1 MAPWYT
7 ESGRRIDV
15 KFHHGA
21 MTRSIMILGIMA
33 AVAFTGCSD
42 ESGITEVEMS
52 GAEVLFTE
60 DPLDGV
66 LNSTM
71 DYTPPDPTER
81 IDKLA
86 EVLGLDEDQKA
97 ALLAAYIEFREG
109 VAELRELVKAGDLT
123 CEEAKEQV
131 TVLREAFE
139 AELQL
144 ILTPE
149 QYDLLQELRQSMDK
163 DRIRDKDSHERWLV
177 WLAEIGTDEDQTA
190 AVLAALEAFRAEMQN
205 LHDQVQAGTLTMD
218 EAREAAVALR
228 AEFDAALQA
237 ILTPEQYEALQ
248 ELRPD
253 CEGKQ
258 SK

>member
-1 MAPWYT
+1 
-7 ESGRRIDV
+7 
-15 KFHHGA
+15 
-21 MTRSIMILGIMA
+21 MILGIMF

-42 ESGITEVEMS
+42 KTGLTEVE
-52 GAEVLFTE
+52 GPGTEVLFTE

-71 DYTPPDPTER
+71 DYTPPDPATR
-81 IDKLA
+81 IDRLA

-123 CEEAKEQV
+123 CEDAREQV

-149 QYDLLQELRQSMDK
+149 QYDLLQAMRQSGNGVKDR

-177 WLAEIGTDEDQTA
+177 WLAEIGCDEDQTA
-190 AVLAALEAFRAEMQN
+190 AVLVALDAFRAEMQG
-205 LHDQVQAGTLTMD
+205 LHDQIKAGTLTPE
-218 EAREAAVALR
+218 EAREAGVALR

-258 SK
+258 EK

>member
-1 MAPWYT
+1 M
-7 ESGRRIDV
+7 

-21 MTRSIMILGIMA
+21 MTRTIMLLGIMF

-42 ESGITEVEMS
+42 ESGITELDMAGSEILM
-52 GAEVLFTE
+52 TE

-71 DYTPPDPTER
+71 DYTPPDPATR
-81 IDKLA
+81 IDRLA

-97 ALLAAYIEFREG
+97 ALLAAYLEFREG
-109 VAELRELVKAGDLT
+109 VAALRDQVKAGDLT

-149 QYDLLQELRQSMDK
+149 QYDLLQAMRQSGDGEK
-163 DRIRDKDSHERWLV
+163 DRDRIRDKDSHERWLV
-177 WLAEIGTDEDQTA
+177 WLAEIGADEDQTA
-190 AVLAALEAFRAEMQN
+190 AVLAALDAFRAEMQG
-205 LHDQVQAGTLTMD
+205 LHDQIKAGTLTPE
-218 EAREAAVALR
+218 EAREAGVALR

-253 CEGKQ
+253 CEGK
-258 SK
+258 KNE

>member
-1 MAPWYT
+1 M
-7 ESGRRIDV
+7 

-21 MTRSIMILGIMA
+21 MTRSIMILGIMF

-42 ESGITEVEMS
+42 ETGLTEVE
-52 GAEVLFTE
+52 GPGTEVLFTE

-86 EVLGLDEDQKA
+86 EVLGLDEDQKT

-109 VAELRELVKAGDLT
+109 VAAIRELVKAGELT

-139 AELQL
+139 AELQV

-149 QYDLLQELRQSMDK
+149 QYDLLQAMRQSK
-163 DRIRDKDSHERWLV
+163 DRDRVRVRDKDSHERWLV
-177 WLAEIGTDEDQTA
+177 WLAEIGADEDQTA
-190 AVLAALEAFRAEMQN
+190 AVLVALEAFRAEMQN
-205 LHDQVQAGTLTMD
+205 LHNQVKAGTLTPD
-218 EAREAAVALR
+218 EAKEAAVALR
-228 AEFDAALQA
+228 AEFDTALQA
-237 ILTPEQYEALQ
+237 ILTPEQYEALM

-253 CEGKQ
+253 CEGK
-258 SK
+258 KGK

>member
-1 MAPWYT
+1 
-7 ESGRRIDV
+7 
-15 KFHHGA
+15 
-21 MTRSIMILGIMA
+21 MTRIIMVLGIMA

-42 ESGITEVEMS
+42 ETGITEVE
-52 GAEVLFTE
+52 GPGTE
-60 DPLDGV
+60 LLLTVDPLDGV

-71 DYTPPDPTER
+71 DYTPPDPNER

-97 ALLAAYIEFREG
+97 ALLAAYIEFRAG

-123 CEEAKEQV
+123 REEAKEQV

-139 AELQL
+139 AELQV

-149 QYDLLQELRQSMDK
+149 QYDLLQEMRQSRDR
-163 DRIRDKDSHERWLV
+163 DRIRDQDSHERWV
-177 WLAEIGTDEDQTA
+177 AWLAEIGCDEDQTA
-190 AVLAALEAFRAEMQN
+190 AVLAALDAFRAEMHD
-205 LHDQVQAGTLTMD
+205 LRDQVKAGTLTQD
-218 EAREAAVALR
+218 EAREAAVAHR

-258 SK
+258 QNK

>member
-1 MAPWYT
+1 M
-7 ESGRRIDV
+7 

-21 MTRSIMILGIMA
+21 MTRSIMILGIMF

-42 ESGITEVEMS
+42 ETGLTEVE
-52 GAEVLFTE
+52 GPVTEVLMTE
-60 DPLDGV
+60 DPFDGV

-81 IDKLA
+81 IDRLA

-109 VAELRELVKAGDLT
+109 VAELRELVKAGELT
-123 CEEAKEQV
+123 CEDAREQV

-139 AELQL
+139 AEIQL

-149 QYDLLQELRQSMDK
+149 QYDLLQAMRQSKDK

-177 WLAEIGTDEDQTA
+177 WLAEIGCDEDQTA
-190 AVLAALEAFRAEMQN
+190 AVLVALEAFRAEM
-205 LHDQVQAGTLTMD
+205 HDLREQVKAGTLTPE

-228 AEFDAALQA
+228 TEFDAALQA

-258 SK
+258 QGK